1 MGYAWD
7 FSWLAPYLPDLAAGV
22 LVTLELIFLGAV
34 VGVGLGTL
42 CAWTR
47 ALGPAWAKPVV
58 GVYVE
63 LIRNTPFLI
72 QLFFIFFGLPAL
84 GLKLTQFQAATLT
97 MIVNL
102 GAYSC
107 EIIRAG
113 IQATP
118 RGQFEAGA
126 SLAMSP
132 IQTFVHVVLTP
143 SLQRIWPAL
152 SSQIVIVMLG
162 SSVVSQIS
170 VEELTFVASYIQSR
184 NFRAFETYIVS
195 AVIYLALAILLRTF
209 LGWVGGLIFRR
220 KAAR

>member
-22 LVTLELIFLGAV
+22 LVTLELIFLGGG

-195 AVIYLALAILLRTF
+195 AAIYLALAILLRTF

>member
-47 ALGPAWAKPVV
+47 ALGPAWAKSVV

-97 MIVNL
+97 MVVNL

-195 AVIYLALAILLRTF
+195 AAIYLALAILLRMF

>member
-22 LVTLELIFLGAV
+22 LVTLELIFLGSV

-132 IQTFVHVVLTP
+132 IQTFVHVVLAP